1 MGMDL
6 IRWESEQDLGG
17 VGGGGIINR
26 LHCMEKTIFNLE
38 RLELEF

>member
-1 MGMDL
+1 MDL

-26 LHCMEKTIFNLE
+26 LHCTEKKLFSI
-38 RLELEF
+38 